1 MLHKSGKSHDLYIH
15 SGDSV
20 VMFDEESVRFTSFVN
35 SVEVALAQLPPPS
48 QSAMKDRVVM
58 ACNIMEKLCVFQ
70 TPAQRL
76 MKLIKADI
84 YRGIWQH
91 YHPPA
96 PHVPEFFPNRRGYF
110 EDCFGLAANL
120 QALTEQ
126 ANEALGQAALART
139 ACKQKDQQIAD
150 LEAIISS
157 LKAENLTFKE
167 KEGEFQEMFGRS
179 LVRMRSDQTKR
190 IEVERELRDMQLKVT
205 LVIHATLCLGF
216 SSNTAIMTTRMY
228 CFSHHCIMSG
238 SSLYSPGRKRA
249 GGQ

>member
-1 MLHKSGKSHDLYIH
+1 
-15 SGDSV
+15 
-20 VMFDEESVRFTSFVN
+20 
-35 SVEVALAQLPPPS
+35 
-48 QSAMKDRVVM
+48 M

-110 EDCFGLAANL
+110 EDCLGLAANL
-120 QALTEQ
+120 QVLTEQ